1 MYFCAIVIENKRGG
15 ISKWQNVQQ
24 KQRQAKNAKIL
35 QPENRS
41 SAPHTRNNNLCI
53 NNKGL

>member
-1 MYFCAIVIENKRGG
+1 MAKCAAKTKAG
-15 ISKWQNVQQ
+15 
-24 KQRQAKNAKIL
+24 KNAKIL